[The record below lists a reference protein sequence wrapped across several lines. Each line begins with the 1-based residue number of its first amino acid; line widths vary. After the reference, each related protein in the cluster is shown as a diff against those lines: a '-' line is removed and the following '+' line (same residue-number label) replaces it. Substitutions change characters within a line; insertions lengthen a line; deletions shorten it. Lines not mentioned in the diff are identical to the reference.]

1 MKHIQAIRIS
11 VLTAGRS
18 IHSHRFATL
27 LIQVSASKKRCEN
40 QDHNTPQSI
49 CGCLADNN
57 RVKIYTCEHRVSR
70 YNGYD
75 SYRRFCRGFYLD
87 RYHLPVAKRHEL
99 EIIFS
104 EVQQFR
110 ATKLSAKR
118 ANSRVLKVIL
128 YGSYA
133 RGDWVE
139 DRLSGYRSDYDIL
152 IVVNS
157 GAFAQEQEL
166 WLGLDERLLREQ
178 IAHRIETPVI
188 PIIHSLHD
196 VNDQLSRG
204 RPFFVDIKRDG
215 KILYEEDG
223 HPLAQPRPLTKE
235 EAKAEAQKNF
245 EQWYKLS
252 QEALVGAQLMLERNI
267 WRHGAFMLHQAVEEA
282 YHCLLLTLTLYS
294 PKSHRIK
301 VLRSKAEDLDKRLI
315 DAWPRDSRMTVV
327 VSSFSP
333 AHVSRRAIRRTMRS
347 PGRNLD
353 GWWNECRHCRHRSR
367 LSVRNASA
375 NAAADSKTLPWSWRH
390 SSRPLARLLLTA
402 NPIAEVPRFVSS
414 SWTA

>member
-1 MKHIQAIRIS
+1 MDTIPTEDFDAA
-11 VLTAGRS
+11 LTLTD
-18 IHSHRFATL
+18 TL
-27 LIQVSASKKRCEN
+27 DHLPASKRRE
-40 QDHNTPQSI
+40 
-49 CGCLADNN
+49 LA
-57 RVKIYTCEHRVSR
+57 RV
-70 YNGYD
+70 
-75 SYRRFCRGFYLD
+75 
-87 RYHLPVAKRHEL
+87 L

-104 EVQQFR
+104 EVEQFR

-118 ANSRVLKVIL
+118 ANSQVLKVIL

-157 GAFAQEQEL
+157 EAFAQEQEL
-166 WLGLDERLLREQ
+166 WLSLDERLLQEQ

-188 PIIHSLHD
+188 PIVHSLHD

-223 HPLAQPRPLTKE
+223 HSLAQPKPLTEE

-245 EQWYKLS
+245 ERWYQLS
-252 QEALVGAQLMLERNI
+252 QDALVGTQLMLERNI
-267 WRHGAFMLHQAVEEA
+267 WRDGAFMLHQATERA

-301 VLRSKAEDLDKRLI
+301 VLRSKAEDLDNRLI
-315 DAWPRDSRMTVV
+315 DAWPRDNRMARRRFELLSRAYVEARYSPNFAITTEELGWLVERVQALQTTV
-327 VSSFSP
+327 
-333 AHVSRRAIRRTMRS
+333 ALIC
-347 PGRNLD
+347 
-353 GWWNECRHCRHRSR
+353 EER
-367 LSVRNASA
+367 LS
-375 NAAADSKTLPWSWRH
+375 
-390 SSRPLARLLLTA
+390 
-402 NPIAEVPRFVSS
+402 
-414 SWTA
+414 